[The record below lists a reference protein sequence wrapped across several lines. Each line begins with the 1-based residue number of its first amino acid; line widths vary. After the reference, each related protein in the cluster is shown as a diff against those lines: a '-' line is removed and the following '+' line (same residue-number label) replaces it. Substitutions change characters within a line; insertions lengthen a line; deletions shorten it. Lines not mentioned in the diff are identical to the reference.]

1 MTTAI
6 PPHAGQPVLTRGLPL
21 GEGHAVVIMVHGRGA
36 GPENII
42 DLARAFDRPDVTYL
56 APGASGGTWYPS
68 GFMSPIAQNEPGI
81 SSGISVIHS
90 LIDDVVARGIPTERI
105 VLLGFS
111 QGACLASTSAQ
122 RRPAKYGGVIA
133 YSGGLIGPPGTAWN
147 EDGAFL
153 DTPAFFGCSR
163 IEIKA
168 WVHSDTVC
176 VKVLAADT
184 ERKRHPAEPS
194 LAICVARAL
203 LELQGTSLTATDCAR
218 RGLWKA
224 TTVLDLA
231 VQPDFFS
238 AIDRGI
244 RTAQTA

>member
-153 DTPAFFGCSR
+153 DTPAFFGCSDRDAHIPEERVRTSAAVYERMGATVTTR
-163 IEIKA
+163 IYPGMGHLVNGDEIEFA
-168 WVHSDTVC
+168 GDL
-176 VKVLAADT
+176 LAT
-184 ERKRHPAEPS
+184 LS
-194 LAICVARAL
+194 
-203 LELQGTSLTATDCAR
+203 S
-218 RGLWKA
+218 
-224 TTVLDLA
+224 
-231 VQPDFFS
+231 
-238 AIDRGI
+238 
-244 RTAQTA
+244 